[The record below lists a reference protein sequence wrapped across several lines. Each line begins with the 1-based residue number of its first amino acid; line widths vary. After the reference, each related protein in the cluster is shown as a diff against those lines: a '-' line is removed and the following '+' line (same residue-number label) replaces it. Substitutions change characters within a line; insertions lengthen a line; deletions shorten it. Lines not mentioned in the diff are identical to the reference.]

1 MWLPRKRRGNREEE
15 EEEEE
20 EEGALSPVACLL
32 ATPTVPSLGFFQDRF
47 PSDLLRAQRDA
58 RNAKRMEDPIP
69 RAVSIPKATM
79 DDPVEA
85 TWGRPPRRR
94 RRIAGDIDLQHGLV
108 PSVRPSAP
116 LARIIIFSA
125 EGGGKETEERR
136 GEIKSIVH
144 PIH

>member
-1 MWLPRKRRGNREEE
+1 MWLPRKRRGYREKEE

-58 RNAKRMEDPIP
+58 RNAERMEDPIP
-69 RAVSIPKATM
+69 RAVSIHKATM

-85 TWGRPPRRR
+85 TWERPPRRR
-94 RRIAGDIDLQHGLV
+94 RRIAGDIDLQNGLV
-108 PSVRPSAP
+108 PSVRQLLS
-116 LARIIIFSA
+116 LA
-125 EGGGKETEERR
+125 
-136 GEIKSIVH
+136 
-144 PIH
+144 